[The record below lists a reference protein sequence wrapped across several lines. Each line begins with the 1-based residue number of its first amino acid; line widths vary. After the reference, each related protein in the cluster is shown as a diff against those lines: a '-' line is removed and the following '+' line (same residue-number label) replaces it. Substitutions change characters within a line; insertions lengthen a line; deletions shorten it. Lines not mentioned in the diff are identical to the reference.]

1 MRWILRLF
9 GRILVAN
16 LALLLVISGMR
27 LLPLPTEMQAL
38 GLGQCEGK
46 PCFQR
51 AVNVVDFNQRPITIS
66 WIVAW
71 LGSPCTAQSTAGG
84 NVILRFPN
92 AEVYATSRGY
102 GGNIFLASARLWAVA
117 LSQPTLNDCPESKS
131 KWTGFSTIES
141 ITAGAFVSRQ

>member
-1 MRWILRLF
+1 MLF

-16 LALLLVISGMR
+16 VALLLVISGLR
-27 LLPLPTEMQAL
+27 LLPLPTDMQSL
-38 GLGQCEGK
+38 GLGQCEGR

-51 AVNVVDFNQRPITIS
+51 AVNVVDFNQRPVTIS

-102 GGNIFLASARLWAVA
+102 ANNIFLASARLWAVA
-117 LSQPTLNDCPESKS
+117 LSQPTLNTCPETKT
-131 KWTGFSTIES
+131 KWMGFSTAES
-141 ITAGAFVSRQ
+141 IAAGAIVARQ